1 MFTSRSTMLAVRLLN
16 DQRIAAVVE
25 KLLDTMYT
33 VACFFLHLF
42 GQISK

>member
-1 MFTSRSTMLAVRLLN
+1 MFTSMPTMLAVRSLN

-33 VACFFLHLF
+33 VACFFTLVWAN
-42 GQISK
+42 K